1 MGGGEANKCVCRVF
15 YVGTGVY
22 GEYFYVG
29 TGVYGEYFYVG
40 LVCMES
46 TSM

>member
-1 MGGGEANKCVCRVF
+1 M
-15 YVGTGVY
+15 Y

-29 TGVYGEYFYVG
+29 TGVYGGYFYVG
-40 LVCMES
+40 TVCMES